1 MRMNDARGNEL
12 HIGDTIVTTDWN
24 GAGEPV
30 LTQHVV
36 HGFDVD
42 DGNVICGLTYREIH
56 KRTPGSRTAVS
67 PVQISSR
74 EKTRYA
80 LAANTV
86 YRKSEYSV

>member
-1 MRMNDARGNEL
+1 MKDARGNEL
-12 HIGDTIVTTDWN
+12 HIGDTVVTTDWN

-36 HGFDVD
+36 HGFDEAA
-42 DGNVICGLTYREIH
+42 GNVICGLTYAAIH
-56 KRTPGSRTAVS
+56 ARVMGSRRTAPSASQVR
-67 PVQISSR
+67 SR

-86 YRKSEYSV
+86 HRKSEH